1 MSSNKRELLR
11 VIEILLGGVDQLS
24 ETFEVEGLGAVSG
37 FSRGPELIGSEGL
50 EDTSVANSIPVVD
63 DNDVLSS
70 APSSGFSLWTVL
82 MIIAVIFVV
91 FVGGCCFAYT

>member
-1 MSSNKRELLR
+1 M
-11 VIEILLGGVDQLS
+11 IEILLGGVDQLS

-70 APSSGFSLWTVL
+70 AP
-82 MIIAVIFVV
+82 
-91 FVGGCCFAYT
+91 